1 MELPLILR
9 ILFIGTCWPEVGES
23 ILTPIELAD
32 GEGDGADDKDD
43 ICAEALGSVMEN
55 NGILKLKGFQTRAMV
70 KTANLE
76 LNLDNI
82 LV

>member
-1 MELPLILR
+1 MEY
-9 ILFIGTCWPEVGES
+9 
-23 ILTPIELAD
+23 
-32 GEGDGADDKDD
+32 
-43 ICAEALGSVMEN
+43 
-55 NGILKLKGFQTRAMV
+55 NGILKLKVFQTRAMV